1 MFHIFDN
8 SIEINYK
15 FTSITHEYIW
25 MYIIAYPIY
34 IYIYIDMHIYLYIY
48 TYMLYIYTN
57 IYIYNNVVSSNLVR
71 KNAR

>member
-25 MYIIAYPIY
+25 MYIIAYP

>member
-34 IYIYIDMHIYLYIY
+34 IYIYRYAYIF
-48 TYMLYIYTN
+48 
-57 IYIYNNVVSSNLVR
+57 IYIYIYVIYIY
-71 KNAR
+71 KYIYI